1 MNATEINSTYI
12 QAEAEREGL
21 RSFDVEA
28 EGGTGENHVTVY
40 TYIDRDGC
48 YGRVAAT
55 NGQPV
60 WEDAD
65 PGEFLGLLQSVGIEP
80 TFISA
85 AQIGDLPEAREAGVP
100 DREWVAAVVEALNE
114 VLPAADFRAADSYN
128 GGGPCDWVSEDD
140 WLRAIEIADTRL
152 AAGE

>member
-1 MNATEINSTYI
+1 MTTETTYPRI

-21 RSFDVEA
+21 HSFDVEA

-55 NGQPV
+55 ADGGAI

-80 TFISA
+80 TLINVDM
-85 AQIGDLPEAREAGVP
+85 IGELPEARAAGV
-100 DREWVAAVVEALNE
+100 DGNEWLGAVVEALNE
-114 VLPAADFRAADSYN
+114 ILPNADFRAGNERGSAD
-128 GGGPCDWVSEDD
+128 WISERD
-140 WLRAIEIADTRL
+140 WLRALEIADRTLATR
-152 AAGE
+152 E